1 MYPHCSELIYRES
14 TVYTQCC
21 EWIHILQNGVSALFR
36 FDTHPANRVS
46 ALLLVDTHPAQC
58 VYIESTLYIYTVLG
72 LYTLCSLCIYRGS
85 EGVSA
90 LLCVDIRFVLRVDI
104 HFVRCVSTEGQ
115 GVYTLLCVDIRLVHC
130 VSTEGPRCIRTAL
143 S

>member
-1 MYPHCSELIYRES
+1 MCVYREYTVYLHCSGFIRTLL
-14 TVYTQCC
+14 TVY
-21 EWIHILQNGVSALFR
+21 LQ
-36 FDTHPANRVS
+36 RV
-46 ALLLVDTHPAQC
+46 
-58 VYIESTLYIYTVLG
+58 
-72 LYTLCSLCIYRGS
+72 

-104 HFVRCVSTEGQ
+104 RFVRRVSTEGQ
-115 GVYTLLCVDIRLVHC
+115 GGYTLLCVDIRLVRC